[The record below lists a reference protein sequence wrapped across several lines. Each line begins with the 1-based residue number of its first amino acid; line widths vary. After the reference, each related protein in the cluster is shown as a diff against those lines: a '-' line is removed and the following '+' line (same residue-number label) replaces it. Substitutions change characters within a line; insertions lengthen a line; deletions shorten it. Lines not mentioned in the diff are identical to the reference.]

1 MKVRILLAAGLL
13 LLVSHGARAEGD
25 AGCGL
30 GSLIIQDNTKL
41 MQVLA
46 ATSNAIGVQTFAIS
60 TGTSNCKAQNFVMND
75 KAIQYFTEVNHAD
88 LSREMAQGQGE
99 KLNTLASLYGCKG
112 TAQKAFASMT
122 QNSYG
127 QIVPAQNTSA
137 TDMVKN
143 LNGQF
148 AAHPEVASSCSAI

>member
-1 MKVRILLAAGLL
+1 MKLKVILAAALM
-13 LLVSHGARAEGD
+13 VAGAQAAHADD

-30 GSLIIQDNTKL
+30 GSLIITDNTKL

-46 ATSNAIGVQTFAIS
+46 ATTNGIGGQTFAIS

-75 KAIQYFTEVNHAD
+75 KAIQYFTEVNHND

-99 KLNTLASLYGCKG
+99 KLNTLAALYGCQG
-112 TAQKAFASMT
+112 SAQKDFAKMT
-122 QNSYG
+122 QGSYS
-127 QIVPAQNTSA
+127 QIVPSADTQA
-137 TDMVKN
+137 TDLVRN

-148 AAHPEVASSCSAI
+148 SSHPDLAKACGAAI